1 MDKAAAVADSDESA
15 VAAVRAKNDREKI
28 RNMNKPTRIPVTVLT
43 GFLGAGKTTLLNR
56 ILSENH
62 GKRIAV
68 IENEFGE
75 VGVDHQ
81 LVIGAEEEIFETSNG
96 CICCTVRGD
105 LIRVLGQLLKRRE
118 RFDYIL
124 IETTGMADPGPVA
137 QTFFLDD
144 DLKDQFV
151 VDAIVTVVDARHFER
166 HLQELKEPAV
176 QVGFA
181 DVVILNKTD
190 LVNATDLARIEQ
202 KIRGINGTTQV
213 HRAVNAAVPIDVVLG
228 LGAFDLDRALA
239 VDSTFLEPQYPFEW
253 AGAYELSAGRHILKA
268 GGPHG
273 DAHHEHEHEHR
284 NGHAQEQQHEHDH
297 HDHSHAALKVAL
309 LPMVAATAEALAAQI
324 EPAVRA
330 FAEGVSNVE
339 SGGHLSPGKAPYAL
353 EMQCMGGQFCI
364 DVPTAGAYA
373 LFTEHAPEE
382 FGLSLNV
389 KPAAQRAFASHHH
402 DDEISS
408 LGIHEEQPLD
418 ARKVNDWLSYLLQT
432 HGENI
437 LRMKGVLNLKGDERR
452 YVFHGVHMM
461 FDGRPDRPWGTAG
474 RSSQLVFIGRH
485 LDRDEL
491 LAGFSACLA

>member
-1 MDKAAAVADSDESA
+1 
-15 VAAVRAKNDREKI
+15 
-28 RNMNKPTRIPVTVLT
+28 MNKPARIPVTVLT

-151 VDAIVTVVDARHFER
+151 VDAIVTLVDARHFEQ
-166 HLQELKEPAV
+166 HLRDLKEPAV

-190 LVNATDLARIEQ
+190 LVGETDLARIEQ
-202 KIRGINGTTQV
+202 KIRGINRTAKV
-213 HRAVNAAVPIDVVLG
+213 HRAVNAAVPVEVVLG

-239 VDSTFLEPQYPFEW
+239 VDSSFLEPQYPFEW
-253 AGAYELSAGRHILKA
+253 AGAYQLPAGKHILKA
-268 GGPHG
+268 AGEHGHDHG
-273 DAHHEHEHEHR
+273 DHGDH
-284 NGHAQEQQHEHDH
+284 GHGHDH
-297 HDHSHAALKVAL
+297 HHGHDHAALKVAL
-309 LPMVAATAEALAAQI
+309 LPMAAATAEALAAQI
-324 EPAVRA
+324 EPAVRV
-330 FAEGVSNVE
+330 FAEGAQGVE
-339 SGGHLSPGKAPYAL
+339 SGGDFSPGATPRAL
-353 EMQCMGGQFCI
+353 AMSCMGGQYRI
-364 DVPTAGAYA
+364 DIATPGAYA
-373 LFTEHAPEE
+373 LFTEHAPAE
-382 FGLSLNV
+382 FGLQLAIA
-389 KPAAQRAFASHHH
+389 PAAERAFASHHH

-408 LGIHEEQPLD
+408 IGIQESRPLD
-418 ARKVNDWLSYLLQT
+418 ARKVNDWLSYLLQS
-432 HGENI
+432 HGEDI
-437 LRMKGVLNLKGDERR
+437 LRMKGVLNIQGDERR

-461 FDGRPDRPWGTAG
+461 FDGRPDRAWGNGPRA
-474 RSSQLVFIGRH
+474 SQLVFIGRK
-485 LDRDEL
+485 LDREEL

>member
-1 MDKAAAVADSDESA
+1 MS
-15 VAAVRAKNDREKI
+15 
-28 RNMNKPTRIPVTVLT
+28 KPARIPVTVLT

-56 ILSENH
+56 ILAENH

-151 VDAIVTVVDARHFER
+151 VDAIVTLVDARHFER
-166 HLQELKEPAV
+166 HLEELKEPAV

-190 LVNATDLARIEQ
+190 LVGEADLARIEQ
-202 KIRGINGTTQV
+202 KIRGINGAAKV
-213 HRAVNAAVPIDVVLG
+213 FRSVNATVPIDVVLG
-228 LGAFDLDRALA
+228 LGAFDLERALA
-239 VDSTFLEPQYPFEW
+239 FDSSFLEPQYPFEW
-253 AGAYELSAGRHILKA
+253 AGAYELAPGRHILKA

-273 DAHHEHEHEHR
+273 
-284 NGHAQEQQHEHDH
+284 GHDHDHDH
-297 HDHSHAALKVAL
+297 HRHEHAALKVAL
-309 LPMVAATAEALAAQI
+309 LPMSAATAAELAAQV

-330 FAEGVSNVE
+330 FAEDAQQVE
-339 SGGHLSPGKAPYAL
+339 SGGHLAPGELPFAL
-353 EMQCMGGQFCI
+353 AMSCMGGQYCI
-364 DVPTAGAYA
+364 DVAKAGTYA
-373 LFTEHAPEE
+373 LFTEHAPAE
-382 FGLSLNV
+382 FALELPT
-389 KPAAQRAFASHHH
+389 KPVVQRAFASHHH

-408 LGIHEEQPLD
+408 LGIQEARALD
-418 ARKVNDWLSYLLQT
+418 ARKVNDWLSYLLQS

-437 LRMKGVLNLKGDERR
+437 LRMKGVLNIQGDERR
-452 YVFHGVHMM
+452 YIFHGVHMM
-461 FDGRPDRPWGTAG
+461 FDGRPERAWGSAS
-474 RSSQLVFIGRH
+474 RASQLVFIGRK
-485 LDRDEL
+485 LDRKEL
-491 LAGFSACLA
+491 LAGFLACLA